1 MNIIST
7 ALQRMRAWLRPGN
20 SPQLGRTAMQKQ
32 HSSPGTRERAI
43 LHAIRVLYDNA
54 YGVTIQEE
62 LERAKID
69 LSFGAINDCL
79 AWLVQNEFVEW
90 HVGSARPDG
99 RGNTVRRKLFTLTPK
114 GEEALRAG

>member
-7 ALQRMRAWLRPGN
+7 ALQRMSAWLRPGN

-32 HSSPGTRERAI
+32 HSSPGARERAI

-69 LSFGAINDCL
+69 LSFGAIYTSIE
-79 AWLVQNEFVEW
+79 WLEENGFVKSR
-90 HVGSARPDG
+90 VGEATPERGG
-99 RGNTVRRKLFTLTPK
+99 RNKKYFTLTPK
-114 GEEALRAG
+114 GEEALRG

>member
-62 LERAKID
+62 LERVKID
-69 LSFGAINDCL
+69 LSFGAIYTSIE
-79 AWLVQNEFVEW
+79 WLEENGFVKSR
-90 HVGSARPDG
+90 VGEATPERGG
-99 RGNTVRRKLFTLTPK
+99 RNKKYFTLTPK
-114 GEEALRAG
+114 GEEALRG